1 MNHQDWEIDGK
12 NFDRCA
18 DVINVQWNYSWHWGK
33 EPEKR
38 HWTMDAKHDCQNEIM
53 HLEQRLVA
61 LKKLK
66 AELEGVAKEF
76 LP

>member
-1 MNHQDWEIDGK
+1 MNRQDWNRVSK
-12 NFDRCA
+12 NFARCA
-18 DVINVQWNYSWHWGK
+18 NIINTQWAYSWHWSK
-33 EPEKR
+33 EPDQR

-53 HLEQRLVA
+53 HIEQRLAA